1 MRAGI
6 GYDVHPLRP
15 GLRLV
20 LGGVRIDHE
29 CGLAGH
35 SDADAVTH
43 AIMDALLGAACLPDI
58 GVYFPVDDPRYEGAD
73 SMELLRQV
81 CALVA
86 QAGFR
91 PENVDCTIIAE
102 RPKLAPHMPEMRR
115 RVAAALGLGETCVG
129 VKATTNEGLGFI
141 GRGEGIAALA
151 VATVTE
157 LQGKS

>member
-6 GYDVHPLRP
+6 GYDVHLLRP
-15 GLRLV
+15 GLTLV
-20 LGGVRIDHE
+20 LGGVQIEHE

-35 SDADAVTH
+35 SDADVVVHAV
-43 AIMDALLGAACLPDI
+43 MDALLGAAGLPDI

-73 SMELLRQV
+73 SIELLRQV
-81 CALVA
+81 CAVIA
-86 QAGFR
+86 QSGFR
-91 PENVDCTIIAE
+91 PENVDCTIVAE

-115 RVAAALGLGETCVG
+115 RIAAALGLDQTCVG

-151 VATVTE
+151 VATLTE
-157 LQGKS
+157 L